1 MLKEG
6 ASAFLRVL
14 MGCLKRRRKFPFR
27 RFRGLADADPAGPLK
42 KALKTRLLGALRK
55 MFHISLG

>member
-1 MLKEG
+1 
-6 ASAFLRVL
+6 